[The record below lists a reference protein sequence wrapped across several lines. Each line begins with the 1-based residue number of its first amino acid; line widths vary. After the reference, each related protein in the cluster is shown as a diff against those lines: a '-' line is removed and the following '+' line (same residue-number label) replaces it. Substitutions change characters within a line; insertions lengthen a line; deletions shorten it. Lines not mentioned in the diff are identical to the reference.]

1 MERKMIRYL
10 VILVAVLCLLTSC
23 TSTESSSGSFDN
35 DTLYQ
40 TNLLQSLMLGVYEGS
55 QTVKDL
61 KDRGDTGIGTF
72 DGVNGELVMVDGVV
86 YQALG
91 DGTVAVA
98 ADEEGIPFSTVTH
111 FDVDDKVEVKDIAD
125 INAMKSVLD
134 EYISSHSPNF
144 FYMIRIEG
152 TFDTMHVRSELKQ
165 ERPYRPLDVALATDQ
180 REFKYENVEGTL
192 VVLYCPAYM
201 GGLNTPGYHF
211 HFISA
216 DRTKGGHVLDFST
229 RSAVCSF
236 DKTTAFEMDL
246 TDSEDFNRMAL
257 EQEMGD
263 AIRKV
268 EQGK

>member
-1 MERKMIRYL
+1 MKIIAL
-10 VILVAVLCLLTSC
+10 FISVLCLLTSC
-23 TSTESSSGSFDN
+23 TTTEASDRFDN

-40 TNLLQSLMLGVYEGS
+40 TNLLQSLMLGVYDGS
-55 QTVKDL
+55 QSVKDL
-61 KDRGDTGIGTF
+61 KERGDTGIGTF

-98 ADEEGIPFSTVTH
+98 ADDEGIPFSTVTH
-111 FDVDDKVEVKDIAD
+111 FDADDKVEVKDIAD
-125 INAMKSVLD
+125 INAMKGELD
-134 EYISSHSPNF
+134 KYIYSHSPNF
-144 FYMIRIEG
+144 FYMIRIDG
-152 TFDTMHVRSELKQ
+152 TFDVMHVRSELKQ
-165 ERPYRPLDVALATDQ
+165 ERPYRPLDVALASDQ

-211 HFISA
+211 HFIST
-216 DRTKGGHVLDFST
+216 DRTKGGHVLDFSFKN
-229 RSAVCSF
+229 AVCCF